1 MMAAEIGT
9 LTKRIR
15 WLLCLFVAGLV
26 LSGLTAFPIRA
37 EAEMLH
43 RLIGEGSS
51 LERVWPQMSA
61 WISFVHTGVSEVGRQ
76 YPFLFYGTDWLAFAH
91 IVIAIA
97 FIGPLRD
104 PVRNIWVVHFGMIA
118 CILVVPC
125 ALICGHIRGVPFF
138 WRLIDCGFGLIG
150 AIPLCFAERDI
161 RRLIRL
167 QERQSSESALNQ

>member
-1 MMAAEIGT
+1 M
-9 LTKRIR
+9 
-15 WLLCLFVAGLV
+15 FVAGLV

-51 LERVWPQMSA
+51 FERVWPQMSA
-61 WISFVHTGVSEVGRQ
+61 WISSVNTGVSEVSRR

-104 PVRNIWVVHFGMIA
+104 PVKNIWVVHFGMIA
-118 CILVVPC
+118 CILVIPC

-138 WRLIDCGFGLIG
+138 WRLIDCCFGVIG
-150 AIPLCFAERDI
+150 IIPLWLARRDTQH
-161 RRLIRL
+161 LIRL
-167 QERQSSESALNQ
+167 QRRQRSESALNH